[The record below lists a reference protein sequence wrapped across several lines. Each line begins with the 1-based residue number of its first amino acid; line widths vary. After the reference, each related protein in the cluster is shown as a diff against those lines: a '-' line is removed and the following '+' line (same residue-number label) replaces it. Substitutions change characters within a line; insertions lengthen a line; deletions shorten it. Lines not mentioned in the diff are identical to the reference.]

1 MLRRSILVVLSACAV
16 AGCGGSDPPPRASAP
31 QLQAQY
37 VKTVDHIAPHVVQ
50 IETGRGL
57 GSGVELDGKGD
68 IVTNNHVVGSATR
81 FRVTFADG
89 SRKAAKL
96 VGAFPPDDLAIIR
109 VAEPHGSP
117 AHFADSS
124 KLQVGDIVLA
134 VGNPLGLRSSVTNG
148 IVSALGRTVSE
159 PGGTAIPGMIQ
170 TSAAI
175 NPGNSG
181 GALVDLDGDV
191 VGIPTLAAVDRE
203 LGGSAPGIGFAIAGD
218 MVKDIAGQIV
228 AHGHVVDSH
237 RAYLGVRAATATGGQ
252 GAVVVAVENG
262 GPADRAGIRPG
273 DPIAAIG
280 GQAVRGAAGLDAA
293 LASLQP
299 GKTVKVQLVHSNGA
313 HATVDAQLAEYPT
326 GD

>member
-1 MLRRSILVVLSACAV
+1 MLRKALTVLLAGGLL
-16 AGCGGSDPPPRASAP
+16 AGCGGSDTPRASAP
-31 QLQAQY
+31 QLQGQF
-37 VKTVDHIAPHVVQ
+37 VKTVRDIGPEVVQ
-50 IETGRGL
+50 IETPRGL
-57 GSGVELDGKGD
+57 GSGIVLDGKGD

-89 SRKAAKL
+89 SREAAKL
-96 VGAFPPDDLAIIR
+96 VGAFAPDDLAVIR
-109 VAEPHGSP
+109 AAAPHGSP
-117 AHFADSS
+117 AHFADSD
-124 KLQVGDIVLA
+124 KLEVGDIVLA

-191 VGIPTLAAVDRE
+191 VGIPTLAAVDQE
-203 LGGSAPGIGFAIAGD
+203 LGGSAPGIGFAIAGN

-228 AHGHVVDSH
+228 DHGHVVDSH
-237 RAYLGVRAATATGGQ
+237 RAFLGVRAASATGGQ
-252 GAVVVAVENG
+252 GAVVVAVEKG
-262 GPADRAGIRPG
+262 GPAEQAGIRPG
-273 DPIAAIG
+273 DLITAVG
-280 GQAVRGAAGLDAA
+280 GQTVHGAAGLDAA

-299 GKTVKVQLVHSNGA
+299 GKTVKVKVVHSNGA
-313 HATVDAQLAEYPT
+313 HATVDAKLGQYPT
-326 GD
+326 GG